1 MICQSCG
8 ECMPLKDT
16 YLVAFTSA
24 SLLCEA
30 KWIGCK
36 KCVKKLAVDLKF
48 RYNFDDNLLNRRL
61 SIYNAVDGKA
71 ILKK

>member
-16 YLVAFTSA
+16 YLIAFTSA
-24 SLLCEA
+24 SLLLDA

-36 KCVKKLAVDLKF
+36 KCVKKLEADC
-48 RYNFDDNLLNRRL
+48 RRNFDIDVLNRCL
-61 SIYNAVDGKA
+61 GIYNAVDGKA
-71 ILKK
+71 ILKNE

>member
-24 SLLCEA
+24 SLLLEA

-36 KCVKKLAVDLKF
+36 KCAKKLEAAC
-48 RYNFDDNLLNRRL
+48 RYNFDDKLLNKCL

-71 ILKK
+71 IFKK

>member
-24 SLLCEA
+24 SLLFNA
-30 KWIGCK
+30 KWISCK
-36 KCVKKLAVDLKF
+36 KCAKKLEADC
-48 RYNFDDNLLNRRL
+48 RRNFDVDVLNRCL
-61 SIYNAVDGKA
+61 CMNNVVSGKP
-71 ILKK
+71 IFKK